1 MPHNTSPS
9 GFPAVKI
16 AFDTS
21 VPVSPDVTTLT
32 FAPVAAVNASKIP
45 SVGVNASYASSVTS
59 FGVASV
65 EVSDDA
71 EEHADAVTTSID
83 VTITRVNFMRYLRG

>member
-1 MPHNTSPS
+1 MSSSAFCARDSNVLSRPHNTSPS

-16 AFDTS
+16 DFDIK
-21 VPVSPDVTTLT
+21 VPVSPDVTTFT

-45 SVGVNASYASSVTS
+45 SFGVNASYASNMTS

-65 EVSDDA
+65 EGFED
-71 EEHADAVTTSID
+71 
-83 VTITRVNFMRYLRG
+83 